1 MIAYGPVPSRRLG
14 QSLGINNIPPKICT
28 YSCVYCQVG
37 RTINMQA
44 ERSAFYEPDNIL
56 KEVESSVQ
64 KAVDA
69 GVRIDYLTFVPDGEP
84 TLDVHLGREIEMLQ
98 HLDRKIAVI
107 TNSSLIARPDVR
119 DELMN
124 ADWVSVKVDAV
135 REETWRRI
143 NRPHQAV
150 DLDSML
156 DGLLRFADAY
166 TGELVTETML
176 VGGLNDS
183 DGHAEQIA
191 EFLRT
196 LAPARAYLSIPTR
209 PPAEERAGAPD
220 EHAINRFF
228 QTLSKAV
235 DGAEYLIGYEGNAF
249 ASTGDV
255 LEDILSITAVHPM
268 REQAVRELL
277 RRANTDWAALENLIG
292 QGKLVETNYE
302 GHKYYLRRTSAQ
314 RQG

>member
-14 QSLGINNIPPKICT
+14 QSLGINNIPPKVCT

-37 RTINMQA
+37 RTIDMQA
-44 ERSAFYEPDNIL
+44 ERSAFYEPDDIL

-69 GVRIDYLTFVPDGEP
+69 GERIDYLTFVPDGEP
-84 TLDVHLGREIEMLQ
+84 TLDLHLGREIEMLQ
-98 HLDRKIAVI
+98 HLERKIAVI

-119 DELMN
+119 DELMS
-124 ADWVSVKVDAV
+124 ADCVSVKVDTV

-143 NRPHQAV
+143 NRPHRAL
-150 DLDSML
+150 DLASML

-166 TGELVTETML
+166 TGEFVTETML
-176 VGGLNDS
+176 VAGLNDS
-183 DGHAEQIA
+183 DGHAEEA
-191 EFLRT
+191 ADFLRM
-196 LAPARAYLSIPTR
+196 LAPAKAYLAIPTR
-209 PPAEERAGAPD
+209 PPAEEWVGAPS
-220 EHAINRFF
+220 EHVINRFF
-228 QTLSKAV
+228 QILSSAV
-235 DGAEYLIGYEGNAF
+235 DGTEYLIGYEGNAF

-268 REQAVRELL
+268 REEAVRKLL
-277 RRANTDWAALENLIG
+277 HRANADWAALEGLISRD
-292 QGKLVETNYE
+292 KLIASNYK

-314 RQG
+314 RRG